1 MLFLSWFVPF
11 LAPRNGTSEPNVGG
25 SETEFNGAHIV
36 SSEVGRDCGRTQGP
50 HEVRPDRIVEGRP
63 SAPTWKPRLGR
74 DAASGPGADRG
85 RQAPGR
91 NAAGAVRPRARTG
104 SPDRVAQ
111 VRTFLERFG
120 ESQPRRAASI
130 AVTSIFFMPIIAS
143 NARFASSPPA
153 ASASV
158 KTRGVICQD
167 TPHLSLHHPHA
178 LSCPPFPTIAFQ

>member
-1 MLFLSWFVPF
+1 MSAAGHGCPCDH
-11 LAPRNGTSEPNVGG
+11 VGG
-25 SETEFNGAHIV
+25 TVYRRFGA
-36 SSEVGRDCGRTQGP
+36 T
-50 HEVRPDRIVEGRP
+50 
-63 SAPTWKPRLGR
+63 PRL
-74 DAASGPGADRG
+74 AESGP
-85 RQAPGR
+85 
-91 NAAGAVRPRARTG
+91 NAYVLG
-104 SPDRVAQ
+104 
-111 VRTFLERFG
+111 EFG